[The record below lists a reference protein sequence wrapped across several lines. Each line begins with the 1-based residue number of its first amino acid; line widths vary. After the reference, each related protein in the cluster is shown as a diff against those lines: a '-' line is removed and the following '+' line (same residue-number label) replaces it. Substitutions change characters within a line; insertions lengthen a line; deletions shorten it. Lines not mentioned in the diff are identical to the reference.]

1 MKQENS
7 SIRRNYNRLVADETI
22 EDYSLRYTP
31 KSFRNFSESIIAN
44 TSIGSISFLALEA
57 IGATIGIE
65 YGFTTAFWAILG
77 ASLIIFLTA
86 IPISYHAAKYNID
99 IDLITRS
106 AGFGY
111 VGSTFTSLIYASF
124 SFIFFA
130 LEASIMAQ
138 ALFLYFGLPLAWGY
152 FFSSIIIIPMVYRGI
167 TFINKLHF
175 YTQPIWIFMMIAPFI
190 AILYKDPMVMAT
202 FLSLHG
208 QTSQS
213 SEFNFYYFGFALGI
227 SLSLIAQIGEQV
239 DYLRFMPE
247 LTQKNRLKW
256 WSAVLIA
263 GPGWILLGFLKQM
276 GGMFLASLVLASGLS
291 VYEAKTPIE
300 MYYLGYQY
308 IFDNPEI
315 ALAVATL
322 FVVVSQIK
330 INVTNAYAGSLAWS
344 NFFSRLTHTHPGR
357 VVWMVFNIGIA
368 LVLME
373 MGVFDFLEKILGL
386 YSNVAIAWI
395 SAITADLMI
404 NKPFGLSPKIIE
416 FKRAYLYNVNPVG
429 VGSMGIASIVSILAF
444 MGFFGAYAQSY
455 SSVIA
460 MLLAF
465 VLSPLIAYITKGTY
479 YIARENK
486 LSQENTQLYCC
497 EVCDMKYE
505 REDMAYCP
513 LHDVKICSLC
523 CSLDSLCHDSCKKKS
538 ENKTNQV
545 IAQKIQKLFLKK
557 ISLQASKRI
566 FNFTLLSAVVLFIVG
581 TAFWMIYSLGSIAL
595 SVNDT
600 DNIKSLLTT
609 AFFVIS
615 IFIMILIWFY
625 ILSYENRLLAED
637 ELEEQNEILKKQK
650 RKEAQQSQMIEQTH
664 DSVVSTDLDG
674 YILSWNHGSELL
686 YGYTEEEM
694 LGKHV
699 SMLSLKEDLE
709 TFQKNIETL
718 KKTGSFNAELVRLR
732 KDGTK
737 IDISI
742 SLSLLKDE
750 KGKVV
755 GMVGYARD
763 ITARKEIEKELEKH
777 RAILKQQAHYDT
789 LTGLA
794 NRLLFKDTLTQT
806 LEYAKRHKKQIA
818 LFFID
823 LDRFKQINDS
833 LGHHIGDK
841 VLQEA
846 ATRLQKC
853 VRKEDTVARLGGDEF
868 TVIMQSLTKA
878 EDASLLAQKILKLL
892 AQPMQIEGQ
901 TLYVTSSIG
910 ISLFPDDSTTVENL
924 LMYADSAMYMAKERG
939 KNDFAYYSQNMTQ
952 VATNYIELENG
963 LRQALE
969 NEEFVVYYQPQFN
982 AKNKT
987 LIGMEGL
994 VRWKHPQKGLI
1005 PPADFLPVAQESG
1018 LIVMIDRYVM
1028 KSAFEQ
1034 FAKWYKDGY
1043 KPGVLALNLTIKQLF
1058 KEDFIDFLQKLIVQT
1073 GVKTEWLELEI
1084 SEGEVMKNPQEA
1096 IVILEKISK
1105 MGIKL
1110 AIDDFGTGYSS
1121 LAYLK
1126 LLPIKKL
1133 KIDKSF
1139 IDGVPNNED
1148 DAAIAQAVIVLGKTL
1163 HLEVIAEGVENEVQ
1177 KDFLLANNCTDIQGY
1192 LYSKA
1197 ILATDM
1203 QKFF

>member
-111 VGSTFTSLIYASF
+111 IGSTFTSLIYASF

-138 ALFLYFGLPLAWGY
+138 ALFLYFGLPLSWGY
-152 FFSSIIIIPMVYRGI
+152 LLSAIIIIPMVYRGI
-167 TFINKLHF
+167 TFINKLHL
-175 YTQPIWIFMMIAPFI
+175 YTQPVWIFMMLAPFV
-190 AILYKDPMVMAT
+190 AILYKDPTAITT
-202 FLSLHG
+202 FLSLRG

-263 GPGWILLGFLKQM
+263 GPGWIVLGFLKQM
-276 GGMFLASLVLASGLS
+276 GGIFLASLVLASGLS
-291 VYEAKTPIE
+291 IYEAKTPIE

-308 IFDNPEI
+308 IFDNPET

-344 NFFSRLTHTHPGR
+344 NFFSRLTHAHPGR

-395 SAITADLMI
+395 SAVTADLMI
-404 NKPFGLSPKIIE
+404 NKPFGLSPKIVE

-429 VGSMGIASIVSILAF
+429 VGSMGIASVVSILAF

-465 VLSPLIAYITKGTY
+465 VLSPLIAYITKGKY
-479 YIARENK
+479 YIARKNL
-486 LSQENTQLYCC
+486 LSQENIQQYRC
-497 EVCDMKYE
+497 EVCDIVYE
-505 REDMAYCP
+505 QEDMAYCP
-513 LHDVKICSLC
+513 FHDVKICSLC

-538 ENKTNQV
+538 EQMGNRFLAK
-545 IAQKIQKLFLKK
+545 KIQKLFLHK
-557 ISLQASKRI
+557 ISLHAAKRI
-566 FNFTLLSAVVLFIVG
+566 FDFTLFSTIVLFIVG
-581 TAFWMIYSLGSIAL
+581 TAFWMIYSLGSTGL
-595 SVNDT
+595 SAKDAE
-600 DNIKSLLTT
+600 NIKSLLTM
-609 AFFVIS
+609 AFFVIA
-615 IFIMILIWFY
+615 ILIMILIWFY
-625 ILSYENRLLAED
+625 LLSYENRLLAED
-637 ELEEQNEILKKQK
+637 ELEEQNKILKKQK

-664 DSVVSTDLDG
+664 DSVVSTNLDG

-686 YGYTEEEM
+686 YGYTEKEM

-699 SMLSLKEDLE
+699 SMLASKEDRYIAL
-709 TFQKNIETL
+709 KNIEIL
-718 KKTGSFNAELVRLR
+718 KQTGSFEGESVWVR
-732 KDGTK
+732 KDGK
-737 IDISI
+737 QIYIDI
-742 SLSLLKDE
+742 SLSLLKDD
-750 KGKVV
+750 KGNNV
-755 GMVGYARD
+755 GMVGYMRD
-763 ITARKEIEKELEKH
+763 ITQKTKIEKELEKQ

-794 NRLLFKDTLTQT
+794 NRLLFKDTLIQT
-806 LEYAKRHKKQIA
+806 LEYAKRHSKQIA

-846 ATRLQKC
+846 AARLQKS

-892 AQPMQIEGQ
+892 AQPMELEGH
-901 TLYVTSSIG
+901 TLYITSSIG
-910 ISLFPDDSTTVENL
+910 ISLFPDDSTTVEKL
-924 LMYADSAMYMAKERG
+924 LTYADSAMYMAKEGG
-939 KNDFAYYSQNMTQ
+939 KNDFAYYSQNMTLS
-952 VATNYIELENG
+952 ATNYIELESG
-963 LRQALE
+963 IRKALE
-969 NEEFVVYYQPQFN
+969 NKEFVVYYQPQID
-982 AKNKT
+982 ARTET

-994 VRWKHPQKGLI
+994 VRWQHPQKGLI
-1005 PPADFLPVAQESG
+1005 SPTDFLPVAQESG

-1043 KPGVLALNLTIKQLF
+1043 KPGILALNLTIKQLF
-1058 KEDFIDFLQKLIVQT
+1058 QEDFIEFLEKLIMQT
-1073 GVKTEWLELEI
+1073 GVKTQWLELEI

-1096 IVILEKISK
+1096 IVILKKISN

-1121 LAYLK
+1121 LANLK
-1126 LLPIKKL
+1126 LLPIEKL

-1139 IDGVPNNED
+1139 VDGVPDNED
-1148 DAAIAQAVIVLGKTL
+1148 DAAIARAVIALGKTL
-1163 HLEVIAEGVENEVQ
+1163 HLEVIAEGVEHESQ
-1177 KDFLLANNCTDIQGY
+1177 KDFLLENGCNDIQGY
-1192 LYSKA
+1192 LYSKPIPA
-1197 ILATDM
+1197 EDVK
-1203 QKFF
+1203 KFF